1 MDKSQSTL
9 FIIPARGGSK
19 RLIGKNKVLLNGLP
33 LFMHSVNAVKKL
45 NENIRLVVSSDDKY
59 IIEYCL
65 KKNIGIQKRSPILAL
80 DYAAKQDVIVDVCK
94 QLWEEEFYIPNT
106 VVSLQANSP
115 EVDKKLLSKSL
126 KKFESLSTVNGCK
139 ELVCINKNG
148 KQNGSIR
155 IMTYKTV
162 FQKTLSTYLGSFTKD
177 LIDIHTK
184 EDLDSINRSKLWKI
198 ISGFIQKQIL

>member
-1 MDKSQSTL
+1 MNNCTPIL

-33 LFMHSVNAVKKL
+33 LFMHSVNAVKKIKG
-45 NENIRLVVSSDDKY
+45 NVKLVVSSDD
-59 IIEYCL
+59 IDILEYCNEN
-65 KKNIGIQKRSPILAL
+65 KICTQYRSPILAL

-94 QLWEEEFYIPNT
+94 QLWEEEFYIPEI
-106 VVSLQANSP
+106 VISLQANSP
-115 EVDKKLLSKSL
+115 EVDQNLLSKCL
-126 KKFESLSTVNGCK
+126 KKFKNLSTVNGCK
-139 ELVCINKNG
+139 ELICINQNG

-162 FQKTLSTYLGSFTKD
+162 FQKTLSTYLGSFTHD

-184 EDLDSINRSKLWKI
+184 EDLEFIKKLGK
-198 ISGFIQKQIL
+198 

>member
-1 MDKSQSTL
+1 M
-9 FIIPARGGSK
+9 
-19 RLIGKNKVLLNGLP
+19 
-33 LFMHSVNAVKKL
+33 
-45 NENIRLVVSSDDKY
+45 
-59 IIEYCL
+59 
-65 KKNIGIQKRSPILAL
+65 

-184 EDLDSINRSKLWKI
+184 EDLDSINRSKL
-198 ISGFIQKQIL
+198 